1 MQENYIEIPLI
12 GGKQKKTY
20 KNGDT
25 YEGSFVNGKRE
36 GKGVYIYQNGDK
48 YEGEFKRGKKDGE
61 GKYTY
66 HNGNVYEG
74 KWKEDEKCGVGTYYF
89 LSHSDAEELKEKDIK
104 TVCNIYKGDFFDGKF
119 EGHGTVMFKST
130 SA

>member
-12 GGKQKKTY
+12 GGNQKKIY

-25 YEGSFVNGKRE
+25 YEGPFVNGKRE

-66 HNGNVYEG
+66 RNGNVYEG
-74 KWKEDEKCGVGTYYF
+74 TWKE
-89 LSHSDAEELKEKDIK
+89 KEI
-104 TVCNIYKGDFFDGKF
+104 
-119 EGHGTVMFKST
+119 
-130 SA
+130 